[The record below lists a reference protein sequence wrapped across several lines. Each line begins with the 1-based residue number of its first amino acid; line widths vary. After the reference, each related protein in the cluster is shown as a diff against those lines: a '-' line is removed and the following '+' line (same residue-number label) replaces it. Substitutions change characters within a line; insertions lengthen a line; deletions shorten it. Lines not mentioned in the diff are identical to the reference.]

1 MIFNNINNYY
11 YINIIIINKRNINL
25 TRTSITSSINT
36 STSIIR
42 SIILKLNIGV
52 WVWPLW
58 VRNAFG

>member
-25 TRTSITSSINT
+25 KRTSITSSINT

-42 SIILKLNIGV
+42 SIILKLNISV

>member
-42 SIILKLNIGV
+42 SIILKLNISV

>member
-11 YINIIIINKRNINL
+11 YINIIIINKRNIYL

-42 SIILKLNIGV
+42 SIILKLNISV

>member
-42 SIILKLNIGV
+42 SIILKRNISV

>member
-42 SIILKLNIGV
+42 SIILKLNISV
-52 WVWPLW
+52 
-58 VRNAFG
+58 